1 MIDYIRNNVEWL
13 VPIIVAVIGGVFAL
27 LKKNGTHNQT
37 IKNVENSNITN
48 IGGDVTINNNKD

>member
-27 LKKNGTHNQT
+27 FKKNGTHNQT
-37 IKNVENSNITN
+37 IKNVKNSNITN